1 MAIYVLR
8 ISTTTIKKSNTDAT
22 PAVVTVGT
30 SKQLR
35 VSNVGTP
42 NPLPADNWEELGNRD
57 LIPKDRVRL
66 AFNNKDAPYIVFHDA
81 NSNSVNVALK
91 ENGVWQTYFVG
102 TGGEQLD
109 VDIDPTN
116 FIHIAYIDNMGNV
129 KYVLG
134 QMI

>member
-1 MAIYVLR
+1 MNNGNLCVAYYDNDNQQ
-8 ISTTTIKKSNTDAT
+8 IKYGCNTGNCNGWNIE
-22 PAVVTVGT
+22 TVA
-30 SKQLR
+30 SA
-35 VSNVGTP
+35 NVGTP
-42 NPLPADNWEELGNRD
+42 PLPADNWEELGNRD

-66 AFNNKDAPYIVFHDA
+66 AFNNKDAPYIVFHDS

-134 QMI
+134 Q